1 MCRLV
6 RLFRSANEAVIV
18 RSAQSKALKRRRS
31 SCHCASRRR
40 WLDVP
45 FARPAVPWSEILT
58 GSLQTRITREPNRYI
73 PYSLGNDLEAL
84 CMSEYVESRYAK
96 LVLQEARLAEED
108 VASRLVNQL
117 LRDLGSPQGLNSART
132 QALTS
137 IRSLARS
144 LDQPRSRHA
153 REWDAADQAAE
164 AWCQNAYH

>member
-1 MCRLV
+1 
-6 RLFRSANEAVIV
+6 
-18 RSAQSKALKRRRS
+18 
-31 SCHCASRRR
+31 
-40 WLDVP
+40 
-45 FARPAVPWSEILT
+45 
-58 GSLQTRITREPNRYI
+58 
-73 PYSLGNDLEAL
+73 
-84 CMSEYVESRYAK
+84 MSEYVESRYAK

-164 AWCQNAYH
+164 AWCQNAYHWSAGLQFHWNGNCAIDVAANEFAPCPLQAARRCELTTHLDEWLSSPVLQPPK